1 MKILV
6 IAYAELSSYPPIITL
21 VKHLVN
27 LGFSVNLIVRNEKK
41 YDFGK
46 DYTVKILDITNHPQS
61 KMTIV
66 NRKRRVYLLKKYYD
80 DFKEQSDFIWTCT
93 DYTVLLLGKRLLCCN
108 NHIMQLM
115 ELVKTVPRYNNAKI
129 LKLDVFRLL
138 QFDLGKYGKHA
149 RKVVVPE
156 LNRAFITKAW
166 WELKKTPI
174 VLPNKPYD
182 IPQGVPANDTKKIIA
197 KIPDK
202 KKTILYQG
210 LIGAERRLD
219 AYAEA
224 VRLLGDDY
232 QLCVMGQET
241 QIPEQRLDIS
251 NEYPEVIK
259 LGFVVPPEHLHIT
272 KASYIGVLSYI
283 PQKGNELNVLYC
295 APNKIYEYAGCGI
308 PMICHALP
316 ALIQVFERYQIGVC
330 VDEMTPEKIAV
341 GIKKIEENYDTMRE
355 NCYKFYND
363 TDLKSIIS
371 SILDS

>member
-1 MKILV
+1 MRILV
-6 IAYAELSSYPPIITL
+6 VAYAELSSYPPIITL
-21 VKHLVN
+21 VKHLVD
-27 LGFSVNLIVRNEKK
+27 LGYNVTLIVRNEKK
-41 YDFGK
+41 FDFGK
-46 DYTVKILDITNHPQS
+46 DCTVKILDITNHPKS
-61 KMTIV
+61 KMTII
-66 NRKRRVYLLKKYYD
+66 NRKRRIGLLRKFFDKY
-80 DFKEQSDFIWTCT
+80 KEQSDYIWTCT
-93 DYTVLLLGKRLLCCN
+93 DYTVLLLAKRLLYCD

-129 LKLDVFRLL
+129 LKLDVLGL
-138 QFDLGKYGKHA
+138 QQFDLEKYGKHA
-149 RKVVVPE
+149 RTVVVPE
-156 LNRAFITKAW
+156 LNRAYITKAW

-182 IPQGVPANDTKKIIA
+182 IPQGVPTNDTKHIIA
-197 KIPDK
+197 QIPSE

-224 VRLLGDDY
+224 VRLLGDNY

-241 QIPEQRLDIS
+241 QILEQRIDIS
-251 NEYPEVIK
+251 KEYPEVIQ
-259 LGFVVPPEHLHIT
+259 LGFIFPPEHLYIT
-272 KASYIGVLSYI
+272 KTCYIGILSYI

-330 VDEMTPEKIAV
+330 VDEMTPEKIAN
-341 GIKKIEENYDTMRE
+341 GIKTIEENYDTMRE
-355 NCYKFYND
+355 NCYKFYKS
-363 TDLKSIIS
+363 TDLKQIIS
-371 SILDS
+371 CIFID